1 MEEKFR
7 TQVARLGAP
16 GGVDA
21 LLQESLDAQVQLKA
35 AKEEMTQRDELL
47 GASTCWA
54 ASHRPTC
61 PPSDPPVLA
70 QLARGTPST
79 RSTATWLPPMPPP
92 PPRWLMPPRL
102 PPSGRTRRLRLRSP
116 GSS

>member
-35 AKEEMTQRDELL
+35 AKEEMGQREELL
-47 GASTCWA
+47 GASSWRWSELAHPPLTPCPRPVSPSSRA
-54 ASHRPTC
+54 GHHRR
-61 PPSDPPVLA
+61 A
-70 QLARGTPST
+70 
-79 RSTATWLPPMPPP
+79 
-92 PPRWLMPPRL
+92 PPRPGCRPCDRL
-102 PPSGRTRRLRLRSP
+102 HRG
-116 GSS
+116 G

>member
-35 AKEEMTQRDELL
+35 AKEEMGQREELL
-47 GASTCWA
+47 GASTWR
-54 ASHRPTC
+54 SSQLPH
-61 PPSDPPVLA
+61 PPLTLSSAPVR
-70 QLARGTPST
+70 QLGRGTPST
-79 RSTATWLPPMPPP
+79 LCTATWLPPTRPP
-92 PPRWLMPPRL
+92 PPRWL
-102 PPSGRTRRLRLRSP
+102 TRRQLPRSGLMLRLLQR
-116 GSS
+116 

>member
-35 AKEEMTQRDELL
+35 AKEEMGQREELL
-47 GASTCWA
+47 GASRLCW
-54 ASHRPTC
+54 R
-61 PPSDPPVLA
+61 
-70 QLARGTPST
+70 QLWLTPLT
-79 RSTATWLPPMPPP
+79 IF
-92 PPRWLMPPRL
+92 
-102 PPSGRTRRLRLRSP
+102 
-116 GSS
+116 